1 MTQNY
6 SYDSLHRLTSGSTG
20 PAMTVAYVQFANITS
35 LSTSGTMAY
44 ADTLAPYTLTSYV
57 PSSSASARD
66 AALNVTY
73 TVSGK
78 PKTIVNS
85 LYTATI
91 SYGPGDDRD
100 GMVVKT
106 VSGGNTVATR
116 RYLAGCYEQETTSS
130 GTTRRLW
137 LGGDAYSAPVVLVST
152 NGGTWTALA
161 SGRDYLGSI
170 IAVANASGTVV
181 ERDAWDPW
189 GRALNLSSLTQ
200 YSVGSE
206 PALALGRGFTGHEWL
221 PWFSLWNA
229 NARIYDPLLG
239 RFLSPDPYVQTPGF
253 TQNFNRFAYAL
264 NNPLKYTDES
274 GEIVLLLAALFGF
287 GNLASHSARHDDLGK
302 GNWAKYFFSGALAGF
317 VVGPLWITGDFAGLK
332 HPSEGIS
339 RHTWESPHVAVSIS
353 ALPYPFTVE
362 HSETSTGHPV
372 PCGAHQTTFSRQGAF
387 RRRSLMCPAGNRIY
401 F

>member
-1 MTQNY
+1 MEAKASSFWPSMTM
-6 SYDSLHRLTSGSTG
+6 SYD
-20 PAMTVAYVQFANITS
+20 QFANITS

-57 PSSSASARD
+57 PGSTASARD
-66 AALNVTY
+66 AALDVTY

-130 GTTRRLW
+130 GTVRRLW
-137 LGGDAYSAPVVLVST
+137 VGGDAYSAPVVLVST
-152 NGGTWTALA
+152 NGGAWTAMA
-161 SGRDYLGSI
+161 VGRDYLGSV

-189 GRALNLSSLTQ
+189 GRALNPSSLTQ

-229 NARIYDPLLG
+229 NARIYDPVLG
-239 RFLSPDPYVQTPGF
+239 HFLSPDPYVQAPGF
-253 TQNFNRFAYAL
+253 TQNFNRFAYCL

-274 GEIVLLLAALFGF
+274 GEYFWLIGAMIGGFSNWIANGCKFTFKGFMYFNAGF
-287 GNLASHSARHDDLGK
+287 GVGALSAIGAPWAAGVTKAAGVWGGALIGAGTGAATGAASSYLSNGVNNLIGGHKFSD
-302 GNWAKYFFSGALAGF
+302 NWQSSLLSGA
-317 VVGPLWITGDFAGLK
+317 
-332 HPSEGIS
+332 IS
-339 RHTWESPHVAVSIS
+339 
-353 ALPYPFTVE
+353 
-362 HSETSTGHPV
+362 
-372 PCGAHQTTFSRQGAF
+372 
-387 RRRSLMCPAGNRIY
+387 
-401 F
+401 